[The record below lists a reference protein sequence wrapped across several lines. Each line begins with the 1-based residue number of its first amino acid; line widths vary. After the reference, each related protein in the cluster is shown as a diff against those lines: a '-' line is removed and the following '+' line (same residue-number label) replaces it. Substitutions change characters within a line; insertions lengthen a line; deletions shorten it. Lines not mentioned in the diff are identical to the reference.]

1 MWLAI
6 KLKVAHVHRQSTF
19 LIHLQKLLILNQSA
33 DILQDFDG
41 YGQFVLVIS

>member
-19 LIHLQKLLILNQSA
+19 LIHLQILNQSA